1 MNLNDFVAKME
12 AKQNNKKRSV
22 SHDENDD
29 MANERYY
36 LEHSHYNNGG
46 RDPFGRK
53 LTDDERLMIG
63 IIEE

>member
-1 MNLNDFVAKME
+1 MRDEDFFAKME
-12 AKQNNKKRSV
+12 AKQRNKKRSV

-29 MANERYY
+29 MANELHYIK
-36 LEHSHYNNGG
+36 HSHYENGG

>member
-1 MNLNDFVAKME
+1 MAFKS
-12 AKQNNKKRSV
+12 KQNINHEE
-22 SHDENDD
+22 HDENDD
-29 MANERYY
+29 IANERYY